1 MVEIERQRTKHT
13 IFIPRVELAEL
24 SDELIEKNEG
34 ILGLLWITMSG
45 LNNLIVLPALKG
57 KQVWGWLVRTS
68 SYIHKL

>member
-1 MVEIERQRTKHT
+1 MKAKGWVMGENRE
-13 IFIPRVELAEL
+13 EW
-24 SDELIEKNEG
+24 G
-34 ILGLLWITMSG
+34 ILGLLWVTMSG